1 MTIID
6 FVNGRLAEEWEDVQ
20 PPENEYTETEYTET
34 ESVDTVEIVAAYIT
48 AIMPRESWPF
58 WFDGWP
64 GEIEAAVLDAV
75 FSARATY
82 GTESTGVR
90 KVVAAWRADRGVEL
104 DDLRAFTALE
114 PDALVDV
121 LGNRQR
127 VAGNYTTKAEAARL
141 IAEALLALG
150 VRHASDIDG
159 SDLQKAAFTSVAG
172 VGQMSWECFL
182 AVLDVAT
189 PESEAA
195 IAAFVR
201 QAAGWEDVD
210 VDRELA
216 SAASLLDCST
226 ATLRHSIWRY
236 QRKQMRPRKVMG
248 EVRED

>member
-1 MTIID
+1 MTIVDI
-6 FVNGRLAEEWEDVQ
+6 VNGQLGESWEDCE
-20 PPENEYTETEYTET
+20 PIDREP
-34 ESVDTVEIVAAYIT
+34 VDTVDIVAANIT
-48 AIMPRESWPF
+48 AAMPRDAWPF

-82 GTESTGVR
+82 GTENTGVR
-90 KVVAAWRADRGVEL
+90 KVVASWRESRGVEL
-104 DDLRAFTALE
+104 DDLEAFTHIE
-114 PDALVDV
+114 PDTLIDA

-127 VAGNYTTKAEAARL
+127 VAGNFTTKAEAARL

-150 VRHASDIDG
+150 VRRASDIDG
-159 SDLQKAAFTSVAG
+159 SDAQRAAFTSVAG

-189 PESEAA
+189 PESEAM

-201 QAAGWEDVD
+201 RAVAWEDID

-216 SAASLLDCST
+216 SAAALLDCST

-236 QRKQMRPRKVMG
+236 QRKQMRPQRGAV
-248 EVRED
+248 E